1 MAGLVERSLAEL
13 GRVDVFFANAGTD
26 VGRGLD
32 TPEAAWATALE
43 VNVPRARPRG
53 AAPGPPLAGVEPRRG
68 RTESG
73 VGEGRFVVTAS
84 AAGLL
89 TMLGSA
95 PYSVSKHGAVAFAEW
110 LRATY
115 GHRGIVVQAICPQ
128 GVRTRMLD
136 EAGPLKELL
145 SRDRALEPE
154 EVADVVWEALR
165 GRPVPRPAAP
175 RGGGLLPGPGRRPG
189 RLAGR
194 HGPPAGQARRGSVG
208 HEGLA
213 GRVLRRTGGG
223 APRWRRRR
231 RRSPDRGS
239 SACGSSPL
247 RRTSRTCCCAAAS
260 TRSVRIFP
268 SHRASRRVARSWPS
282 GPRWPASPSATGW
295 SAAASSRTARSRPR
309 R

>member
-1 MAGLVERSLAEL
+1 MSASGSTAVVTGAAGGIGQAIAHRLATEGFRLVLADLDPAVEAVASALGAAAVVGDCASEAGVDGLVERSFAEL

-32 TPEAAWATALE
+32 TPESAWATALE
-43 VNVPRARPRG
+43 VNVLAHVRAARLLVPRWLEG
-53 AAPGPPLAGVEPRRG
+53 GGG
-68 RTESG
+68 
-73 VGEGRFVVTAS
+73 GRFVVTAS

-154 EVADVVWEALR
+154 QVADVVWEALQGER
-165 GRPVPRPAAP
+165 FLVLPHPEVAGYYQARAADP
-175 RGGGLLPGPGRRPG
+175 DGWLAGMG
-189 RLAGR
+189 RLQAKLDAG
-194 HGPPAGQARRGSVG
+194 
-208 HEGLA
+208 
-213 GRVLRRTGGG
+213 
-223 APRWRRRR
+223 
-231 RRSPDRGS
+231 
-239 SACGSSPL
+239 
-247 RRTSRTCCCAAAS
+247 AS
-260 TRSVRIFP
+260 T
-268 SHRASRRVARSWPS
+268 
-282 GPRWPASPSATGW
+282 
-295 SAAASSRTARSRPR
+295 
-309 R
+309 